1 MGNIRGRPAAAGNPV
16 IDAGSET
23 RSRLID
29 VAERLFAEHG
39 IEAVSLRT
47 VGAHAGQRNNS
58 VTQYH
63 FGSKEGLIAAIIA
76 ARSSSIDARRH
87 LLAAEQQQAS
97 GRPVTLSSLL
107 RLLVVPLAETI
118 DASRGE
124 THYLRFLANVMDQPE
139 SVRDLESSE
148 TDQPALRYMRKELRA
163 LLPQLSASTFRRRS
177 LWASLIAF
185 RLLAQ
190 HEREL
195 VTTPKKAAPTDQV
208 VRELIAML
216 VALYSAPG
224 A

>member
-1 MGNIRGRPAAAGNPV
+1 MT
-16 IDAGSET
+16 DAGSDT

-29 VAERLFAEHG
+29 VAERLFAEYG

-58 VTQYH
+58 VAQYH
-63 FGSKEGLIAAIIA
+63 FGSKEGLITAIIA
-76 ARSSSIDARRH
+76 ARSSSIDDRRH
-87 LLAAEQQQAS
+87 QLVAEQQAS
-97 GRPVTLSSLL
+97 GGPITLPSLL

-124 THYLRFLANVMDQPE
+124 THYLRFLANVMDQPAF
-139 SVRDLESSE
+139 VRDLESSA

-163 LLPQLSASTFRRRS
+163 LLPDLSASTFRRRS

-185 RLLAQ
+185 RLLAE

-208 VRELIAML
+208 VCELIATL